1 MMGEGDFANGKEQLA
16 EREKNSLTNGKG
28 KIAERGDE
36 DLANGNE
43 HADKRGK
50 AGMLD
55 KQSDADFRLG
65 DMVWI
70 KLRGTSWWPA
80 QIVDEKAVSADAKP
94 HKRKSGRVL
103 VRLYGTYM
111 YSYIDPVTSS
121 LEFNNVLKQN
131 KSSQMEIFLKALK
144 KDLSKLQSG
153 KTNPG
158 KAKTKDAGKKTPS
171 KRVAKEQDEL
181 KKKSKPNSLINDD
194 TPQTPEGIARRLKV
208 MQDLGLTAPSG
219 SPFVKN
225 EEPLSA
231 KQ

>member
-50 AGMLD
+50 AGVLD

-131 KSSQMEIFLKALK
+131 KSSQREIFLKALK
-144 KDLSKLQSG
+144 K
-153 KTNPG
+153 
-158 KAKTKDAGKKTPS
+158 
-171 KRVAKEQDEL
+171 
-181 KKKSKPNSLINDD
+181 DD